1 MFFIIIKLL
10 LKYFAFSKLEKEND
24 WKGEKK
30 WLIQKVYLCLI
41 NNLDIYVTTNI
52 RTRNNFKAKVLI

>member
-24 WKGEKK
+24 
-30 WLIQKVYLCLI
+30 
-41 NNLDIYVTTNI
+41 
-52 RTRNNFKAKVLI
+52 

>member
-1 MFFIIIKLL
+1 MI
-10 LKYFAFSKLEKEND
+10 EKD
-24 WKGEKK
+24 KK
-30 WLIQKVYLCLI
+30 VINTKVYLCLI

>member
-24 WKGEKK
+24 LKG
-30 WLIQKVYLCLI
+30 
-41 NNLDIYVTTNI
+41 
-52 RTRNNFKAKVLI
+52 